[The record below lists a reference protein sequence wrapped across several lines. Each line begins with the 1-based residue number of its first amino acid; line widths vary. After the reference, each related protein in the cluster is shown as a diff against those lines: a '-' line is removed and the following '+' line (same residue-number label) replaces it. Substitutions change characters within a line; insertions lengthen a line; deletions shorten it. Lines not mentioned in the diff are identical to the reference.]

1 MNAGFQLKFQITF
14 IIVSGLFYPILLIF
28 LSFSSSM
35 ILIFLQSMVIRRS
48 VANCDKV
55 RMAFEVVMFDRLAR
69 SSRER

>member
-35 ILIFLQSMVIRRS
+35 ILIFLP
-48 VANCDKV
+48 
-55 RMAFEVVMFDRLAR
+55 
-69 SSRER
+69 